1 MRYLLLAL
9 ALVWPFTVDAQAHSV
24 RECSEGSD
32 FIRNAALSRDSG
44 TTHDF
49 FVERLE
55 NDLVMIRA
63 FPAALRWFVHSPD
76 DEVFLR
82 AEVEAVFDT
91 PRNIEQHRSGFME
104 RCVRR
109 AERLGSPSG

>member
-1 MRYLLLAL
+1 MRTLLLVLTL
-9 ALVWPFTVDAQAHSV
+9 AWPFTVAAQAHSV
-24 RECSEGSD
+24 RECSEGGD
-32 FIRNAALSRDSG
+32 FIRNAALSRDAG

-63 FPAALRWFVHSPD
+63 FPAALRWFVHNPD
-76 DEVFLR
+76 DETFLR

-91 PRNIEQHRSGFME
+91 PKTIEQHRSGFME

>member
-1 MRYLLLAL
+1 MRYLLLVVAI
-9 ALVWPFTVDAQAHSV
+9 AWPFSVVAQAHSA
-24 RECSEGSD
+24 RECNEGGD
-32 FIRNAALSRDSG
+32 FIRNAALSRDTG

-49 FVERLE
+49 FVDRLE

-63 FPAALRWFVHSPD
+63 FPAALRWFVHNPD

-91 PRNIEQHRSGFME
+91 PGNSEQHRSSFLE
-104 RCVRR
+104 RCIRR
-109 AERLGSPSG
+109 AERLASPNG

>member
-1 MRYLLLAL
+1 MRYLLLVAAL
-9 ALVWPFTVDAQAHSV
+9 AWPFAVAAQAHSA
-24 RECSEGSD
+24 RECNEGGD
-32 FIRNAALSRDSG
+32 FIRNAALSRDAG

-63 FPAALRWFVHSPD
+63 FPAALRWFVHNPD

-91 PRNIEQHRSGFME
+91 PGNSEQHRSSFME
-104 RCVRR
+104 RCIRR
-109 AERLGSPSG
+109 AERLAIPSG